1 MLLAVGAAESAAENR
16 IPQCKND
23 LSFEEGVLRCVGMEG
38 KILLETKRKVAVANV
53 TGPEPLR
60 RRGPFLFMMNLI
72 HAVVCSSMP
81 SSHVSVRSY
90 MGAGHVP
97 LTLESPTL
105 ESPSWLPIVFLL
117 ASAVLDSSSI
127 ARPLSYPQQPSD
139 SPRGCQLLVVIHEV
153 RGRRSGKV
161 TVHPVGRMD
170 SFAVAVWVERGM
182 RWVWLV
188 SISCSFVFALCVVL
202 LNLAAASLPPRR
214 MGTLVVLMFHGAP
227 RARVDLDVSISLS
240 FVELACRSLLA
251 CGMGWCVPCIANP
264 PLLSYLSIVLA
275 AVVVASSGCM
285 RSEGEKDKGIGRFE
299 ICCAR
304 DLVGG
309 RRKGLLALVKR
320 VTAVMGGRSCIVIL
334 VVGRLVSL
342 AATYRLLWSRR
353 ASSNVSSE
361 HQEVSMGIPCLLVKS
376 GKNMIPYKT
385 IEATNEDKDVQK
397 SNASEQYPSPVQKDH
412 KPTPYR
418 PIQPSPNP
426 ERTRQTPAGS
436 YSDPLFDHWSG
447 GTTTMPTTVS
457 GYDSRYRGSEQRCVV
472 ISSNSRYVCYFFL
485 IFSLYFSLSLAICR
499 LSFIPAYAP
508 WQYSTIFHPIF
519 ASRDVNLG
527 PLSNLENMWF

>member
-38 KILLETKRKVAVANV
+38 KILLETKRKTTGAV
-53 TGPEPLR
+53 
-60 RRGPFLFMMNLI
+60 PFHDELDSRCRMFQ
-72 HAVVCSSMP
+72 HAILP
-81 SSHVSVRSY
+81 S
-90 MGAGHVP
+90 VP
-97 LTLESPTL
+97 KFLHK
-105 ESPSWLPIVFLL
+105 PSNTQML
-117 ASAVLDSSSI
+117 ACVPSAVLDSSSI

-361 HQEVSMGIPCLLVKS
+361 HQEVSMVCCC
-376 GKNMIPYKT
+376 
-385 IEATNEDKDVQK
+385 VQ
-397 SNASEQYPSPVQKDH
+397 
-412 KPTPYR
+412 YR
-418 PIQPSPNP
+418 FKGSMG
-426 ERTRQTPAGS
+426 RGYRVSWSKAG
-436 YSDPLFDHWSG
+436 
-447 GTTTMPTTVS
+447 
-457 GYDSRYRGSEQRCVV
+457 R
-472 ISSNSRYVCYFFL
+472 I
-485 IFSLYFSLSLAICR
+485 
-499 LSFIPAYAP
+499 
-508 WQYSTIFHPIF
+508 
-519 ASRDVNLG
+519 
-527 PLSNLENMWF
+527 